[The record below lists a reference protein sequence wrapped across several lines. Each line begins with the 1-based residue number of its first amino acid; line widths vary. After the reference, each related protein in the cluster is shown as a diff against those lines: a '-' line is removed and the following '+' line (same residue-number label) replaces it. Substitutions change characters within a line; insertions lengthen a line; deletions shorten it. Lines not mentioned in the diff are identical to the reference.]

1 MNKKK
6 VKYWYKTVTYECV
19 LCGKETKNRFRVYD
33 EPKPTDPADRFE
45 WHQDACAIHFI

>member
-19 LCGKETKNRFRVYD
+19 LCGKETKNRYRVYD
-33 EPKPTDPADRFE
+33 EPKPANTLF
-45 WHQDACAIHFI
+45 WHQDACATHFI